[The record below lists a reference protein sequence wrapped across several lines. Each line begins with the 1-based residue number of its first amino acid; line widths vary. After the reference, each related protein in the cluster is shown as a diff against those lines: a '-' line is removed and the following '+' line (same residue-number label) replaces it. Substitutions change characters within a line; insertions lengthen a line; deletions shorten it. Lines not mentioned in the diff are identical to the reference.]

1 VFLFLCL
8 SFFIVL
14 PFTYI
19 YFTMSQRY
27 HFSWEAKQLLI
38 LLRRCQSLF
47 EERQQLLN
55 HSDMVEMVKLYDT
68 LLKDNYEMI
77 QFYWMETSDAEKQDL
92 QRLQKQQ
99 TELLLHH
106 YFLEKMLF
114 ETRSN
119 LNQALLNIIVQ
130 MWQLVQI
137 NVTVPLEL
145 IRKYQE
151 IMFILYGRESQPVEN
166 IRYIFHKKESQNPK
180 K

>member
-1 VFLFLCL
+1 
-8 SFFIVL
+8 
-14 PFTYI
+14 
-19 YFTMSQRY
+19 MSQKPK
-27 HFSWEAKQLLI
+27 FSMEAKQLLI
-38 LLRRCQSLF
+38 LLRRCQTLF
-47 EERQQLLN
+47 EERQQILN

-68 LLKDNYEMI
+68 ILKENYDLI
-77 QFYWMETSDAEKQDL
+77 QSLWMETSEAEKQDL
-92 QRLQKQQ
+92 QKLQKQQ

-137 NVTVPLEL
+137 NVTVPIEL

-151 IMFILYGRESQPVEN
+151 IMFILYGRESQPIEKV
-166 IRYIFHKKESQNPK
+166 RYIFHKKESQNPK